1 MRNFKYIFFIIIF
14 LLIFIVLNYYIG
26 KRIFSTISNLHK
38 INKKIFWILF
48 WFIAFSYI
56 VYALLNK
63 YFPKY
68 LSSPIM
74 YIGIHYMAISIY
86 LLILFFITDIFLIIN
101 KKFNFF
107 PNIKDKSLLFSLIFC
122 ILIIA
127 LVAIGSFNAN
137 NSYVKNYDIKI
148 DKDFK
153 EEKLNIVLISDI
165 HLGDIIGNSRLQNMV
180 SEINNLNPDIVLISG
195 DLIDSSIK
203 PFIENNMA
211 SQLGKIKSK
220 YGTFFSLGNH
230 DIFDNKIEQL
240 SSLLTNEG
248 INVLR
253 DNYKLINNSFYIVGR
268 DDVSISRI
276 KEKRKYIKDIIND
289 IDNSKPI
296 ILIDHNPS
304 SINESLES
312 NIDLQVSGHTHKGQL
327 IPFNLITKCIFE
339 NHYGYMRKNN
349 FNIVVSSGYGTW
361 GPPLRIGSRSEI
373 VNITLQKI
381 HNVNP

>member
-1 MRNFKYIFFIIIF
+1 
-14 LLIFIVLNYYIG
+14 
-26 KRIFSTISNLHK
+26 
-38 INKKIFWILF
+38 
-48 WFIAFSYI
+48 
-56 VYALLNK
+56 
-63 YFPKY
+63 
-68 LSSPIM
+68 
-74 YIGIHYMAISIY
+74 MAISIY